1 MFVRVLGSVDIEV
14 CGRAQQVAVI
24 RPMTGRWARGEVLEL
39 VQPDGSQPPTDTR
52 AYSVAALT
60 RRERE
65 VLTCVG
71 RAYDNRE
78 IAEELVI
85 AVRTVNRHLENI
97 RGKLGSRRRSE
108 LVRIARQI
116 DPEWAQRPEL
126 TDSASDNASD
136 PSRNIGAGQGDGSDD
151 AFERVRTCLPGMPTV
166 VDLEQTGHRP
176 VGQRRPTPRLPARP
190 DCWASSV
197 NTRRGDFG

>member
-1 MFVRVLGSVDIEV
+1 MFVRVLGSVDVEA
-14 CGRAQQVAVI
+14 CGCSQQVAVN
-24 RPMTGRWARGEVLEL
+24 RPMTGQWARGQVLEL
-39 VQPDGSQPPTDTR
+39 VQPDDSPPPADTR
-52 AYSVAALT
+52 DCSVAALT

-65 VLTCVG
+65 VLTCVA

-116 DPEWAQRPEL
+116 DPEWAHCPEPA
-126 TDSASDNASD
+126 ASDNASR
-136 PSRNIGAGQGDGSDD
+136 PFRNIIDLARS
-151 AFERVRTCLPGMPTV
+151 VR
-166 VDLEQTGHRP
+166 
-176 VGQRRPTPRLPARP
+176 AR
-190 DCWASSV
+190 
-197 NTRRGDFG
+197 